1 MYFLVSK
8 PHQNEKLLIP
18 KLNMLKKTTSSFAG
32 QTHVIGSR
40 MSIVLTL
47 CAATDRK
54 NGLCSIY
61 ILSFFKVMFLGL
73 FLILLLSHC
82 FKWS

>member
-8 PHQNEKLLIP
+8 PHQNKKLLIP
-18 KLNMLKKTTSSFAG
+18 KPNMSNQTTSSFAG
-32 QTHVIGSR
+32 QTHVTGSR
-40 MSIVLTL
+40 MRIILTL
-47 CAATDRK
+47 WAATERK
-54 NGLCSIY
+54 HGLCSIY

-73 FLILLLSHC
+73 FLILLMSRC